1 VAWAL
6 DQVRVT
12 LAWASLPKGSGG
24 PQASSRQK
32 QVGQCEEREDLGA
45 VLFNAA
51 IADLAIAKL
60 AFENA
65 EYMLDLGADRAVS
78 SVALELR

>member
-1 VAWAL
+1 L
-6 DQVRVT
+6 G
-12 LAWASLPKGSGG
+12 ASS
-24 PQASSRQK
+24 ASSRQK
-32 QVGQCEEREDLGA
+32 QVGQCEKREDLRA

-51 IADLAIAKL
+51 IASFAIAEL

-78 SVALELR
+78 SIALDLR